1 MEQSTLGFFIGIQ
14 NLCISHNKTITSLQW
29 MGGNLF
35 FLLSIGISIWF
46 FMAMQ
51 RSVLMKRIKKGM
63 IIYWVIAGLFF
74 FGFNIISLSLPID
87 EREAMEEVL
96 REKPEL
102 AKRVRSELTT
112 LQAMGQDE
120 FR

>member
-29 MGGNLF
+29 MGGNIF
-35 FLLSIGISIWF
+35 FLMSVGLSVWF
-46 FMAMQ
+46 FVALQKSMF
-51 RSVLMKRIKKGM
+51 LKKIRKVM
-63 IIYWVIAGLFF
+63 ITYWVVAGVFF

-102 AKRVRSELTT
+102 AKKVRSELTT
-112 LQAMGQDE
+112 LQAMDNNE
-120 FR
+120 LH